1 MDKLESQR
9 SWPKPITQRNQS
21 RSELP
26 NQDENHEVQEH
37 VSLQYDLIR
46 ERSIV
51 SFAQS
56 KYKIGKVM
64 VCETRTRKSEEQA
77 SSRLCL
83 VVIVESCFE
92 NFSVR
97 LFAGDYHEILVTSSS
112 FTNDE
117 E

>member
-26 NQDENHEVQEH
+26 NQDENHGVQEH

-64 VCETRTRKSEEQA
+64 VCETRTKEERRASEQQA
-77 SSRLCL
+77 VPRGHCG
-83 VVIVESCFE
+83 V
-92 NFSVR
+92 
-97 LFAGDYHEILVTSSS
+97 LF
-112 FTNDE
+112 
-117 E
+117 